1 MLIFIP
7 DRDHNFFFNF
17 SIHEEGFYMYR
28 VIRLMAVSVLVSG
41 LTVTHISLAQEKTH
55 SSDLDIG
62 HVVFFHPDGSA
73 LQQWNAARMYWYG
86 PDDFLNWDRLP
97 WMAVYRGHMADRLTG
112 TSNGGATTHAFGYK
126 VTGSNSY
133 GTDNGRD
140 ILALSGYPG
149 SISREASNAG
159 HPTGLVNDGDIAG
172 EPGTGAFFAETD
184 TRGEPEFQSLQLLGG
199 RPGFNGFDG
208 DPEMDSDITDG
219 EPDPVVI
226 LGGGE
231 RFFLPQGTPYC
242 GDQRLTLDHPR
253 LDCFVH
259 FDAIGAAEAVRDGLS
274 PANAIVES
282 GPTREDGRNLLKE
295 AVDDGYMV
303 IRTRRQYN
311 ELMHKLRDDPH
322 YAPKVL
328 GVFAADD
335 IFNDQ
340 PEERVRAAGLVRN
353 DMTPIPPEVRDLPE
367 DVSLAKIGD
376 LVIWGTPSG
385 PWGPDNDADAFV
397 TSNSVNPPSVAELT
411 RMALL
416 ILERR
421 SQEVNKPFHVV
432 IEVESTD
439 NLPNNTNA
447 IGTLRA
453 LKRADAVIQEFHRF
467 DDGRGVYAS
476 TRSDDGFPAMILTAA
491 DSDGG
496 ALQVLSLNRIEDV
509 DAPVGVVSANQT
521 ELPDEELLPNPLDGL
536 GGRETYPPFVAEP
549 DALSEARPLLDG
561 EGDSENSIS
570 VDGLRFAVSWPSG
583 ADVAGG
589 ILSRAKGPNASLL
602 QSLFSDRF
610 DNTDAYRLQY
620 ATLFGKLLPRS
631 IGELAPD
638 R

>member
-1 MLIFIP
+1 MH
-7 DRDHNFFFNF
+7 R
-17 SIHEEGFYMYR
+17 GTC
-28 VIRLMAVSVLVSG
+28 LMAMFVLSSG
-41 LTVTHISLAQEKTH
+41 LASTSLFAAEEKIH
-55 SSDLDIG
+55 YGDLEIG
-62 HVVFFHPDGSA
+62 NVVFFHPDGSA
-73 LQQWNAARMYWYG
+73 MQQWNAARMYWDG
-86 PDDFLNWDRLP
+86 PDAFLNWDHLP
-97 WMAVYRGHMADRLTG
+97 WMAVYRGHVADRLTG

-126 VTGSNSY
+126 VTGANSY

-149 SISREASNAG
+149 SISREAANAG

-184 TRGEPEFQSLQLLGG
+184 TRGEPEFQSLQVLGG

-208 DPEMDSDITDG
+208 DPEMDPDITDG

-242 GDQRLTLDHPR
+242 GDQTLSLDHPR
-253 LDCFVH
+253 LNCFVH
-259 FDAIGAAEAVRDGLS
+259 FDAIGAAEAVRDGMS
-274 PANAIVES
+274 PADAITEN

-295 AVDDGYMV
+295 AVDDGYIV

-311 ELMHKLRDDPH
+311 QLMHKLSRDLN

-335 IFNDQ
+335 TFNDQ
-340 PEERVRAAGLVRN
+340 PEERVRAAGLIRN
-353 DMTPIPPEVRDLPE
+353 EMTPIPPEVNSFSPE
-367 DVSLAKIGD
+367 IALEKIGD
-376 LVIWGTPSG
+376 LVIWGTPAGS
-385 PWGPDNDADAFV
+385 WGPENDPDAFE
-397 TSNSVNPPSVAELT
+397 TPNSVNPPTVAELS

-416 ILERR
+416 ILDRH
-421 SQEVNKPFHVV
+421 SKEVNKPFHLV

-453 LKRADAVIQEFHRF
+453 LKRADDVIAEYLRYEGGK
-467 DDGRGVYAS
+467 DIYTGTKATSY
-476 TRSDDGFPAMILTAA
+476 PAMILTAA

-496 ALQVLSLNRIEDV
+496 ALQVLSLNRVEDE
-509 DAPVGVVSANQT
+509 DAPVEFVAANRT
-521 ELPDEELLPNPLDGL
+521 ELPDEEILPNPLDGL
-536 GGRETYPPFVAEP
+536 GGREVFPPFQAEP
-549 DALSEARPLLDG
+549 DALSRARPLVDG
-561 EGDSENSIS
+561 EGSSEESIS
-570 VDGLRFAVSWPSG
+570 VEQLRFAVSWPSS

-589 ILSRAKGPNASLL
+589 ILSRAQGANASLL

-610 DNTDAYRLQY
+610 DNTDAYRMQY
-620 ATLFGKLLPRS
+620 ATLFGKLLPNS